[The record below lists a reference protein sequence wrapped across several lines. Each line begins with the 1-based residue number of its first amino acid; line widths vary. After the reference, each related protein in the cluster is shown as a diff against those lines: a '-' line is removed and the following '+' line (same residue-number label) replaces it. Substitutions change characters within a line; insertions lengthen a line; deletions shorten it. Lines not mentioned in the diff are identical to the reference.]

1 VSERRSVEDILDT
14 IGDDYARDI
23 LVALR
28 DEPRPAKE
36 LAAVCDISLPTVYRR
51 LELLE
56 EHDLVTSTTRVDDS
70 GNEFRRYECNFERTV
85 ISLADD
91 AYTVRIYRSENLPG
105 RFSRLW
111 DDLGQVE

>member
-1 VSERRSVEDILDT
+1 MSERRSVEDILDT

-28 DEPRPAKE
+28 DEPRSAKE

>member
-1 VSERRSVEDILDT
+1 
-14 IGDDYARDI
+14 
-23 LVALR
+23 
-28 DEPRPAKE
+28 
-36 LAAVCDISLPTVYRR
+36 VYRR